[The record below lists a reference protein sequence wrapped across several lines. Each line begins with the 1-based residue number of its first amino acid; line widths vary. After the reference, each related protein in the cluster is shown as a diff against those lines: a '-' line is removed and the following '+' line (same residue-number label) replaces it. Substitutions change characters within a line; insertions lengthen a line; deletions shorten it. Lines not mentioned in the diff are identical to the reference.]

1 MLLANPEGT
10 LSVDGVWKPT
20 GQASTN
26 LNVKLD
32 VSDVGKYLERMG
44 SPGTVARGTAKIEG
58 KLAWAGSPQGLDYP
72 SLTGNLKLQVEKG
85 QFLKVEP
92 GIAKLIGILSL
103 QALPKRIALDFRDVF
118 SDGFAF
124 DSIQSTIGINRGI
137 ASTQDFAM
145 QGSAASVTIKGDA
158 DLARETQNL
167 QVRVIPAL
175 GDSVSTVAGLLLANP
190 ITGIGAMLAQRLFNN
205 PLGQIFAYDYAVT
218 GNWSDPKVEKLSR
231 AAPQAAQE
239 TPQDAR

>member
-1 MLLANPEGT
+1 M
-10 LSVDGVWKPT
+10 
-20 GQASTN
+20 
-26 LNVKLD
+26 KLD

-124 DSIQSTIGINRGI
+124 DSIQSTISINRGI

-145 QGSAASVTIKGDA
+145 QGSAAAVTIKGDA

-239 TPQDAR
+239 TPQGAR